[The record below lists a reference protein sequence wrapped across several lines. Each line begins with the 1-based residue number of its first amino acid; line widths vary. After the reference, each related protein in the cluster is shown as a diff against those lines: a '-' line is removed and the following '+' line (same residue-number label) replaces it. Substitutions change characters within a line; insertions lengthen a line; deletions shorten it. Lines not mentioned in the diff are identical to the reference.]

1 MFPKCVL
8 SALLDLRNALHCL
21 DRRLHQ
27 FSVVAYRDVATF
39 LEVNCR
45 VLKCFIQY
53 TSTQKKQL
61 QLTIVISFPAALRN
75 AFVHRT
81 FRGLR
86 FILLDVSIVPKI
98 IRQII
103 SLEVLVASG
112 GQSVF
117 AYLPYM
123 EVRTLMCRT

>member
-1 MFPKCVL
+1 ML

-45 VLKCFIQY
+45 VLKRFIQY

-103 SLEVLVASG
+103 SLEVLVASVNRISASRFNG
-112 GQSVF
+112 G
-117 AYLPYM
+117 L
-123 EVRTLMCRT
+123 